1 VKKNITLLYGFSFF
15 DPFMLVIPVWVPYLA
30 TQGIS
35 MRQFME
41 LQAVF
46 AVVILC
52 GEVPCGLLSDFWG
65 RKKTLLLG
73 STLKAVSFSLLPL
86 WSGYDGFLFY
96 HVTMGIALSM
106 ISGGDVALLYDS
118 YLAAGG
124 ERSRGTAVLGNM
136 KIVGQTGAAASALLG
151 GAIVILSYRYLLWA
165 NAILSWI
172 PILLVLG
179 VTESVA
185 TAQPGKK
192 RGEHFKD
199 VLSTTLVT
207 DGTTRLVLLNL
218 VASGAAGLLM
228 VWTHQKYWQH
238 SGVPLTYFGVL
249 FASYNLIFGFAGRS
263 SALVSARYG
272 RQSVFAAIGVLPIV
286 AYFGM
291 ASLVGWG
298 GISLGALGQIGRGLA
313 SVVFL
318 TALNERISSA
328 FRATVI
334 SVAQLGTR
342 ASFALLGPLVG
353 YGIDRWG
360 LPSALSAL
368 GMLFSIAFVFLLLP
382 LVVRERPLS
391 PAESPTAS

>member
-1 VKKNITLLYGFSFF
+1 VKKNIRLLYGFSFF
-15 DPFMLVIPVWVPYLA
+15 DPFMIVIPVWVPYLL
-30 TQGIS
+30 TQGIT

-52 GEVPCGLLSDFWG
+52 GEVPCGLLSDLWG

-73 STLKAVSFSLLPL
+73 SALKAVSFSLLPL
-86 WSGYDGFLFY
+86 WSSYEGFLFY
-96 HVTMGIALSM
+96 HLTMGIALSM

-136 KIVGQTGAAASALLG
+136 KLAGQLGAAVSALLG
-151 GAIVILSYRYLLWA
+151 GAIVILSYGHLLWA

-172 PILLVLG
+172 PMLLVLG
-179 VTESVA
+179 VAEPA
-185 TAQPGKK
+185 TAPQPGKN
-192 RGEHFKD
+192 RSEHFKD

-207 DGTTRLVLLNL
+207 DGTTRLMLLNL
-218 VASGAAGLLM
+218 VASGAAGLVM
-228 VWTHQKYWQH
+228 VWTHQKYWQD
-238 SGVPLTYFGVL
+238 SGMPLAWFGVL
-249 FASYNLIFGFAGRS
+249 FASYNLIFGFAARS
-263 SALVSARYG
+263 AALASARYG
-272 RQSVFAAIGVLPIV
+272 RRSLFAAIGVLPIV

-291 ASLVGWG
+291 ASFFGWG
-298 GISLGALGQIGRGLA
+298 GILLGALGQIGRGLA

-318 TALNERISSA
+318 NALNEKISSA

-334 SVAQLGTR
+334 SMAQLGTR

-360 LPSALSAL
+360 LPSVLSAL
-368 GMLFSIAFVFLLLP
+368 GILFSIAFVFLLLP
-382 LVVRERPLS
+382 LVVRETPRS
-391 PAESPTAS
+391 VEAPTAS